1 MQPQKSTSFLEILKN
16 LFLFDKLGFVK
27 LNFKN
32 SYLFLFN
39 NYLKLSNVEI
49 SILSFI
55 LIWNIEWFVVIEYY
69 LNYWNYTKL
78 IFPYRVPVLLNVIL
92 AYWLIVWGVSVWKRT
107 QFGKFT
113 RGDRRLWFKGF
124 ASFWVIEFATVVGVY
139 LCILWLSWGPLPL
152 LNRYFIIPK
161 RSFMTELTLITYIVW
176 LVFISR
182 MTLKHQ
188 LLKFQY
194 FIVLTIL
201 FAISYLIWRDILILY
216 MRETMCLDK
225 GSRWRYV
232 KVTSLVYSISNS
244 WWVNHFMGSNK
255 DLFSYYQPLKSFIAA
270 NGKISPF
277 DETTNNIEYHQY
289 HWHNNLIHDS
299 KNHTEA
305 TAVIGVKPSLYSKW
319 LVNTNTYW
327 IYSLVNLDNNLVD
340 FFYVRKTGFLP
351 KRISMWYM
359 LVVIKI
365 WHHFMLFIWWF
376 FYLFRINIRKKNS
389 YSLLSVCY
397 FNVYCC
403 FVLSLL
409 IYLIQLL
416 PIYENFFRFKP
427 YVRLWFHNRSLI
439 KDALAYNY
447 RVLVGEF
454 NFRSI
459 SDELEILTFN
469 IIQPILKL

>member
-1 MQPQKSTSFLEILKN
+1 
-16 LFLFDKLGFVK
+16 
-27 LNFKN
+27 
-32 SYLFLFN
+32 
-39 NYLKLSNVEI
+39 
-49 SILSFI
+49 
-55 LIWNIEWFVVIEYY
+55 
-69 LNYWNYTKL
+69 
-78 IFPYRVPVLLNVIL
+78 
-92 AYWLIVWGVSVWKRT
+92 
-107 QFGKFT
+107 
-113 RGDRRLWFKGF
+113 
-124 ASFWVIEFATVVGVY
+124 
-139 LCILWLSWGPLPL
+139 
-152 LNRYFIIPK
+152 
-161 RSFMTELTLITYIVW
+161 
-176 LVFISR
+176 
-182 MTLKHQ
+182 
-188 LLKFQY
+188 
-194 FIVLTIL
+194 
-201 FAISYLIWRDILILY
+201 
-216 MRETMCLDK
+216 
-225 GSRWRYV
+225 
-232 KVTSLVYSISNS
+232 
-244 WWVNHFMGSNK
+244 
-255 DLFSYYQPLKSFIAA
+255 
-270 NGKISPF
+270 
-277 DETTNNIEYHQY
+277 
-289 HWHNNLIHDS
+289 
-299 KNHTEA
+299 
-305 TAVIGVKPSLYSKW
+305 
-319 LVNTNTYW
+319 
-327 IYSLVNLDNNLVD
+327 VD

-359 LVVIKI
+359 LVVIRI